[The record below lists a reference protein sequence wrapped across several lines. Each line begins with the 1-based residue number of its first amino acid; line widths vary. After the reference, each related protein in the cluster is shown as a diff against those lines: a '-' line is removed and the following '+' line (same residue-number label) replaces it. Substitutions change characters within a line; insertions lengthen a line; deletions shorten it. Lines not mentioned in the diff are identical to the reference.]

1 MTRLKKTVLPFAL
14 VAAMLH
20 GLVLSGCGG
29 TSSPTAS
36 GGDAE
41 VKLRLSRTAVAR
53 VAVGGA
59 RSAAVSGATVF
70 VDGVAAGVTDSN
82 GEIVLQIDAGTHT
95 ITVSS
100 GGVTSS
106 AVQVSVAEGTAIT
119 LDVEIEADGT
129 LAVEQDTDRDG
140 DVDDNDGDDPEEG
153 SASDHA
159 SDTDDDLDDLDDID
173 DIDDT
178 DDGTDDLDDADDRD
192 DDDHDGDEEDGT
204 DDTDKDDDHE
214 GSGKRD

>member
-1 MTRLKKTVLPFAL
+1 MTRLKKNVLPFAL

-20 GLVLSGCGG
+20 SLVLSGCGG
-29 TSSPTAS
+29 TSSPTAP

-140 DVDDNDGDDPEEG
+140 DVDDNDGDDLEED

-159 SDTDDDLDDLDDID
+159 SDTDDDDVDDAH
-173 DIDDT
+173 DT
-178 DDGTDDLDDADDRD
+178 DLGTDDADDADDSDDSD
-192 DDDHDGDEEDGT
+192 DDDHDGDE
-204 DDTDKDDDHE
+204 DDDKDDADKDDDHE
-214 GSGKRD
+214 GSGERD

>member
-1 MTRLKKTVLPFAL
+1 MKRLKKTVLPFAL

-20 GLVLSGCGG
+20 SLVLSGCGG

-70 VDGVAAGVTDSN
+70 VDGVAAGITDSN

-119 LDVEIEADGT
+119 LDVEIEEDGT

-140 DVDDNDGDDPEEG
+140 DVDDNDGDDLEED

-159 SDTDDDLDDLDDID
+159 SDTDDDDVDDAH
-173 DIDDT
+173 DT
-178 DDGTDDLDDADDRD
+178 DLGTDDADDADDSDDSD
-192 DDDHDGDEEDGT
+192 DDDHDGDE
-204 DDTDKDDDHE
+204 DDDKDDADKDDDHE
-214 GSGKRD
+214 GSGERD

>member
-1 MTRLKKTVLPFAL
+1 LKKTVLPFAL

-20 GLVLSGCGG
+20 SLVLSGCGG

-70 VDGVAAGVTDSN
+70 VDGVAAGITDSN

-140 DVDDNDGDDPEEG
+140 DVDDNDGDDLEED

-159 SDTDDDLDDLDDID
+159 SDTDDDDVDDAH
-173 DIDDT
+173 DT
-178 DDGTDDLDDADDRD
+178 DLGADDADDADDSDDSD
-192 DDDHDGDEEDGT
+192 DDDHDGDE
-204 DDTDKDDDHE
+204 DDDKDDADKDDDHE
-214 GSGKRD
+214 GSGERD

>member
-20 GLVLSGCGG
+20 SLVLSGCGG

-70 VDGVAAGVTDSN
+70 VDGVAAGITDSN

-140 DVDDNDGDDPEEG
+140 DVDDNDGDDLEEDG
-153 SASDHA
+153 ASDHA
-159 SDTDDDLDDLDDID
+159 SDTDDDVVDDAH
-173 DIDDT
+173 DT
-178 DDGTDDLDDADDRD
+178 DLGTDDADDADDSDDSD
-192 DDDHDGDEEDGT
+192 DDDHDGDE
-204 DDTDKDDDHE
+204 DDDKDEADKDDDHE
-214 GSGKRD
+214 GSGERD